1 MTLQKF
7 LSSTNLIGK
16 IRRGSSPVD
25 QTFISVDEDVCEI
38 NKGWVPTNHDYSIM
52 PQKLLRM
59 KCSVNPSGR
68 MDE

>member
-25 QTFISVDEDVCEI
+25 QTFISVDENACEI
-38 NKGWVPTNHDYSIM
+38 NKGWVPTNHDYSVM
-52 PQKLLRM
+52 PQN
-59 KCSVNPSGR
+59 SYV
-68 MDE
+68 